1 VGGSWGEVVHDRP
14 NIFTA
19 ACPNSDVR
27 QWEAETSHDAER
39 CVAKYAPHLG
49 HNAMNPGKGNI
60 PWLDHLRA
68 TATFSVIILH
78 VAAPLLSGFEKL
90 PSDIWWSGNL
100 YDGLVR
106 FCVPVFLMMSGAL
119 ILPKAYESI
128 PEFLGKRMSRI
139 ILPFL
144 FWAGV
149 YISLSLYTEY
159 SANPEFSFQA
169 AVRLILRQFLH
180 GPSTHFWYV
189 YMIAGL
195 YLFFPIIGKWIRS
208 STDAEIQYFLAL
220 WLLTS
225 IVAFPCIRPYFPNI
239 ELMYFS
245 GFIGYPILGYYLMDR
260 VPPPSKKL
268 RSWALLMVTSGI
280 LVSVI
285 GTYYL
290 TSLRG
295 TFDNIFY
302 QYLSPNVILAS
313 CGVFLLFKDIPFMDN
328 KILSFISKYSYGI
341 YLSHILIIRLIH
353 FIGLTQFTVHPVIA
367 VPLISLLCLSIA
379 APLVWITSKLP
390 YGKYFAG

>member
-1 VGGSWGEVVHDRP
+1 
-14 NIFTA
+14 
-19 ACPNSDVR
+19 
-27 QWEAETSHDAER
+27 
-39 CVAKYAPHLG
+39 
-49 HNAMNPGKGNI
+49 
-60 PWLDHLRA
+60 
-68 TATFSVIILH
+68 
-78 VAAPLLSGFEKL
+78 
-90 PSDIWWSGNL
+90 
-100 YDGLVR
+100 
-106 FCVPVFLMMSGAL
+106 
-119 ILPKAYESI
+119 LPKAYESI

-159 SANPEFSFQA
+159 STNPEFSFQA
-169 AVRLILRQFLH
+169 AVHLILQQLLH
-180 GPSTHFWYV
+180 GPSIHFWYV

-208 STDAEIQYFLAL
+208 STNAEIQYFLAL